1 MLLLAVSGVWAEK
14 YTVALTSEYTSV
26 PTIYAGAQNYFKLD
40 VENTSGEAAS
50 NVKVSVFISGELI
63 GEETISSIPAGE
75 KVNLE
80 FVDPTIRPVT
90 ENTVLGNNN
99 ENIVYNVV
107 VSDGAVSDQKEF
119 SFVILYNGNLGKE
132 YAYPYTQPFMRS
144 ESFTGDAQIY
154 KGDGYS
160 INNDTSRDDAF
171 AVTLDGGSVYKALL
185 YVSYNWDKAPEGDFK
200 SWTTTFNSQTISPIA
215 SYRDQLN
222 LGKYGGYGY
231 GLVVYDV
238 TEAVVDGDNTFGLQK
253 TAGNVA
259 VYPSSLIVM
268 TDNSSANPKTVY
280 IAEEADLLSAQYNQH
295 MDAIYNSSFENVAEG
310 DATLYVFAANAQSG
324 EGDLIINGN
333 DYIDVWSGTSQSVE
347 VYTTAVN
354 PGDIAIQFKG
364 TGSTILALQQ
374 MVVVEETA
382 SGISVVRGSSNTSG
396 EYYDLTGRKLQGK
409 PTQKGVYTLNGTKVL
424 VK

>member
-200 SWTTTFNSQTISPIA
+200 SWTTTFNT
-215 SYRDQLN
+215 
-222 LGKYGGYGY
+222 
-231 GLVVYDV
+231 
-238 TEAVVDGDNTFGLQK
+238 
-253 TAGNVA
+253 
-259 VYPSSLIVM
+259 
-268 TDNSSANPKTVY
+268 
-280 IAEEADLLSAQYNQH
+280 
-295 MDAIYNSSFENVAEG
+295 
-310 DATLYVFAANAQSG
+310 
-324 EGDLIINGN
+324 
-333 DYIDVWSGTSQSVE
+333 
-347 VYTTAVN
+347 
-354 PGDIAIQFKG
+354 KG
-364 TGSTILALQQ
+364 VIRQAKFPTGSC
-374 MVVVEETA
+374 
-382 SGISVVRGSSNTSG
+382 S
-396 EYYDLTGRKLQGK
+396 
-409 PTQKGVYTLNGTKVL
+409 
-424 VK
+424 